1 MIRDY
6 WIYFFIV
13 LNLVT
18 IVRTRGDVNGDE
30 LLKHHPPNPRFP
42 SSSKIHRTSFRS
54 SQSSFPSSFPSS
66 SPTQSVSTPY
76 QFILINETGTY
87 DLPSGNKEILITG
100 EGQISINGNQGKK
113 IYLIPPTGNQITI
126 KDFNNNWDK
135 LNISSF
141 FRFRRINQI
150 PFTKNP
156 LILTLS
162 SHQKLILPSHYE
174 MDLTAENFIFAP
186 LPSAPKGK
194 NMKMFSFDNFFI
206 ITLAV
211 TGAISLAILSCILW
225 NYRRK
230 LFAMK
235 CFQKLVFLLSNS
247 VEPSDDDDD
256 EENVM
261 KKKQDEEMATF
272 VPSGESSRSRRKK
285 RKKLKEILAE
295 GMNNPNNH
303 DNHHH
308 YKSQNNK
315 KRRKKNRRVSPET
328 KQDKEESDDG
338 GWQDEQI
345 GETAYDYFLLASKN
359 LRESYKDS
367 KEVDEEENNNG
378 DYRPTET
385 TDPFS
390 NVSSSFPPF
399 NNYQQIPNYSDYF
412 NPASSSTFPPQ
423 YDFSSTDPY
432 LAQPQF
438 QFPPSQFPPPSSYDP
453 QNNDP
458 SSFYPSAPIYYPVIH
473 RFYWVQKDDKLELRA
488 TEAVEYTDD
497 YSNQFQQQYGNHTS
511 SEEKNEDEQ
520 NHIEEE
526 QTLPLEEYSSPEV
539 KPDENGETIETI
551 ETVNEPST
559 AQEFPGPPTE
569 NTDNDIEKHDNE
581 KPDNENHDKESTSV
595 I

>member
-6 WIYFFIV
+6 WIYFLIV
-13 LNLVT
+13 LVNLVT
-18 IVRTRGDVNGDE
+18 IVCTSGDVNGDDI
-30 LLKHHPPNPRFP
+30 LKGHPPDSRFP
-42 SSSKIHRTSFRS
+42 SSSKLHRTSFRS

-66 SPTQSVSTPY
+66 SPTQSVSTAY
-76 QFILINETGTY
+76 RFILINETGTY

-100 EGQISINGNQGKK
+100 KDKISITGNQGKK
-113 IYLIPPTGNQITI
+113 IYSIPPIGNQITI

-141 FRFRRINQI
+141 FRFRRIDQI

-186 LPSAPKGK
+186 LISAPLKGK
-194 NMKMFSFDNFFI
+194 KMFLVFDNFFI

-211 TGAISLAILSCILW
+211 TGAISFAILACVLW

-235 CFQKLVFLLSNS
+235 CFKQLVFLLSKS
-247 VEPSDDDDD
+247 VEPSDEPSD
-256 EENVM
+256 EEEHM
-261 KKKQDEEMATF
+261 KKQDEEMVKF
-272 VPSGESSRSRRKK
+272 VPSGESRSRRMK

-295 GMNNPNNH
+295 GMNNDNQDHPHNH
-303 DNHHH
+303 
-308 YKSQNNK
+308 KSQNNK

-328 KQDKEESDDG
+328 KQNKEESDDG

-345 GETAYDYFLLASKN
+345 GETAYDYYLLGSKN
-359 LRESYKDS
+359 NRETY
-367 KEVDEEENNNG
+367 DEEYNT
-378 DYRPTET
+378 DYGRLTEI

-390 NVSSSFPPF
+390 ALSTSFTPF

-412 NPASSSTFPPQ
+412 NPSSFPPQ
-423 YDFSSTDPY
+423 YDYSSTDPY
-432 LAQPQF
+432 LSQPPF
-438 QFPPSQFPPPSSYDP
+438 QLPPSQFPVPSSFDP
-453 QNNDP
+453 NNDP

-488 TEAVEYTDD
+488 TEAVDYTDD
-497 YSNQFQQQYGNHTS
+497 YSNQFQQQYGNHS
-511 SEEKNEDEQ
+511 SEEKAEDEQ

-526 QTLPLEEYSSPEV
+526 QTHPLEDYYSPEV

-551 ETVNEPST
+551 ETVNESPT
-559 AQEFPGPPTE
+559 TEQQLPVPPT
-569 NTDNDIEKHDNE
+569 DNVEE
-581 KPDNENHDKESTSV
+581 KPADNSDENCDKESTSV
-595 I
+595 V